1 MELIFIAL
9 DIRDDASAIGPSMK
23 IRQQCEA
30 FENNGFN
37 VHELIV
43 KNNSLYIRNKGEMK
57 KIYEFGYRDVLKRE
71 ENIILRKLKFVRRLN
86 YIFNV
91 LIKYM
96 ESEKIEFAYVRN
108 LLPWNYFSVKFIK
121 QLKKLTKFVI
131 LDVPTYPY
139 KKELSKI
146 NLIIDNIFNRFV
158 GKNINLVVTTADIE
172 KIYGVRAIRIT
183 NGIDVKKYK
192 LKKNIKKDGEF
203 HLIGVANV
211 SLWHGYD
218 RVINGLYEYY
228 KNDPKIKV
236 IFHVVGEGKELNN
249 LKKLT
254 EEKKLNSYVIF
265 HGFKT
270 GDELDNL
277 YDISDVAVG
286 SLGLHRIGLLKSSVL
301 KVREYCARGIPFI
314 ISSYDE
320 DFDKEF
326 EFMLKFP
333 SDETPIEIEEILKF
347 YERIKSKNY
356 SLFMRK
362 YAEEHLSWNNKM
374 GKLLKEI
381 K

>member
-1 MELIFIAL
+1 
-9 DIRDDASAIGPSMK
+9 
-23 IRQQCEA
+23 
-30 FENNGFN
+30 
-37 VHELIV
+37 
-43 KNNSLYIRNKGEMK
+43 MK